1 MTLISYADVLNDLAT
16 DISEVAESKGFWDVD
31 AVGEKAMIPLKLV
44 LIHTE
49 ISEAL
54 EEHRKYYDDDDPSSY
69 TGMTPL
75 QEEKFSEELADAVIR
90 ILDIV
95 GFYGLNDFGQILVD
109 KVETNRARPIL
120 HGKRY

>member
-1 MTLISYADVLNDLAT
+1 MPTKLYAEVFDELAQE
-16 DISEVAESKGFWDVD
+16 ISEIAESKGFWDYPGI
-31 AVGEKAMIPLKLV
+31 GENGLIPLKIA
-44 LIHTE
+44 LIHSE

-54 EEHRKYYDDDDPSSY
+54 EEHRKPYDDDEPSFY

-75 QEEKFSEELADAVIR
+75 QEDKFGEELADAIIR

-95 GFYGLNDFGQILVD
+95 GFYGLENFGDILVS
-109 KVETNRARPIL
+109 KIETNRDRPYR